1 MFELAHTLYAEL
13 FEAVTDIECPDC
25 LDPDQ
30 PNRIWATEYAVFVEN
45 TTDLTLDAFAVDGR
59 WLRSINLPEG
69 RHELSATDWGVRG
82 LVIAQFSGVDAQ
94 GQTVLRTQRFW
105 AH

>member
-1 MFELAHTLYAEL
+1 MKPH
-13 FEAVTDIECPDC
+13 
-25 LDPDQ
+25 
-30 PNRIWATEYAVFVEN
+30 
-45 TTDLTLDAFAVDGR
+45 LTLDAFAVDGQ
-59 WLRSINLPEG
+59 WLRPSIARG
-69 RHELSATDWGVRG
+69 RHELSTTDWGVRG

>member
-1 MFELAHTLYAEL
+1 MMINYA
-13 FEAVTDIECPDC
+13 
-25 LDPDQ
+25 
-30 PNRIWATEYAVFVEN
+30 RIKSHAVFVEN
-45 TTDLTLDAFAVDGR
+45 ATDLTLDAFVVDGR
-59 WLRSINLPEG
+59 WLRSINLPAG
-69 RHELSATDWGVRG
+69 RHELSTTDWGVRG